1 MTNEF
6 IDKLT
11 NEQTDNNYYV
21 TSLKIGFN
29 CKKRG
34 LNPQRKTSFIEELML

>member
-29 CKKRG
+29 YSLAERIK
-34 LNPQRKTSFIEELML
+34 PQKNSFI

>member
-29 CKKRG
+29 CKKKIEPPKK
-34 LNPQRKTSFIEELML
+34 NSFIEELML

>member
-21 TSLKIGFN
+21 TSLKLALIV
-29 CKKRG
+29 R
-34 LNPQRKTSFIEELML
+34 RED

>member
-21 TSLKIGFN
+21 TSLKKLALIV
-29 CKKRG
+29 R
-34 LNPQRKTSFIEELML
+34 RED